1 MKKIAATVA
10 TVALIGVG
18 IATPAHAYDRDLYAY
33 AASHMIGHE
42 DVPASLN
49 VKKGA
54 NFGAFPQTGK
64 NFLCGDETKQVEYTG
79 GDLQFTMS
87 YDGRKGPS
95 GINVLISQYGS
106 AQRAIKAFDEL
117 KKSLGQCAGP
127 ANGQQTYDDGSTDTW
142 SRLTTTGKVP
152 LVTVVGVQSV
162 FLNENY
168 EDVTTGEYP
177 NRYTSDNYRVYTLVN
192 DVIINTS
199 RYTGSEINMSAK
211 DRRAVNQVAFNAVT
225 RWVD

>member
-1 MKKIAATVA
+1 MKKIAAAVA
-10 TVALIGVG
+10 GMALVGVG
-18 IATPAHAYDRDLYAY
+18 LAAPAQAYDRDLYAF

-54 NFGAFPQTGK
+54 NFGAFPQSGK
-64 NFLCGDETKQVEYTG
+64 NFLCGNETKQVEYAG
-79 GDLQFTMS
+79 GNYQFTMS
-87 YDGRKGPS
+87 YNGRKGSS

-106 AQRAIKAFDEL
+106 AQQAIKAFDEL

-142 SRLTTTGKVP
+142 SRLTTTGNVP
-152 LVTVVGVQSV
+152 LVTVAGVQSV

-168 EDVTTGEYP
+168 EDVTIGEYP
-177 NRYTSDNYRVYTLVN
+177 NRYTSDSYNVYTLVN
-192 DVIINTS
+192 DVIISTS

-211 DRRAVNQVAFNAVT
+211 ERRAVNQVAFNAVT